1 MTKTGTEKPSTEKD
15 ITRKSTQDRCRHAA
29 ITPIGTARATE
40 ITIVIS
46 AMFSVGPRRS
56 PIIPATEVFDSSDVP
71 RSPRN
76 SWPIHVPN
84 CTSSGSFSP
93 RLSRMR
99 SSCAGV
105 AASPARIAAGSPGVS
120 RSKRNTKIA
129 TITITGI
136 VANMRLRI

>member
-56 PIIPATEVFDSSDVP
+56 PIIPATEVFDSNDVP
-71 RSPRN
+71 RSPRSN
-76 SWPIHVPN
+76 
-84 CTSSGSFSP
+84 
-93 RLSRMR
+93 
-99 SSCAGV
+99 
-105 AASPARIAAGSPGVS
+105 
-120 RSKRNTKIA
+120 
-129 TITITGI
+129 
-136 VANMRLRI
+136 